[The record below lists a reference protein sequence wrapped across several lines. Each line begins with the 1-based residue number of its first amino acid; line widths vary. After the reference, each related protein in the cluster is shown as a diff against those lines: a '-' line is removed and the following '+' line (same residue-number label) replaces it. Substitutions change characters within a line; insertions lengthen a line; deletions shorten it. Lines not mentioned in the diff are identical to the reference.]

1 MSLDAPEGVVTE
13 SANATQRRI
22 TRRRRVQNREPD
34 SVCGVT
40 VGVSFS
46 EQVRAELRALH
57 GQSPPSPADARRR
70 RRAINIRN
78 MRVGM
83 YDPTT
88 GRRVLSREQ
97 RMVIDETRQET
108 TNAALQKAQ
117 QETRTQI

>member
-1 MSLDAPEGVVTE
+1 M
-13 SANATQRRI
+13 
-22 TRRRRVQNREPD
+22 
-34 SVCGVT
+34 
-40 VGVSFS
+40 SFS
-46 EQVRAELRALH
+46 DPSSTAVGLEQQRVGQVREMPCA
-57 GQSPPSPADARRR
+57 ADARRR

-97 RMVIDETRQET
+97 RMVIEETGQKT
-108 TNAALQKAQ
+108 TNAALQEAQ

>member
-13 SANATQRRI
+13 STKRRI

-46 EQVRAELRALH
+46 EQVRAELRVLH
-57 GQSPPSPADARRR
+57 GQSLSSPADARRR

-97 RMVIDETRQET
+97 RMVIEETGQKT
-108 TNAALQKAQ
+108 TNAALQEAQ

>member
-1 MSLDAPEGVVTE
+1 MSLDALEGVVNE

-46 EQVRAELRALH
+46 EQVRAELRVLH
-57 GQSPPSPADARRR
+57 GQSPSSPADARRR

-97 RMVIDETRQET
+97 RMVIEETRQDT
-108 TNAALQKAQ
+108 TNAALQEAQ